1 MKFSSFVLA
10 LAVVLIVGET
20 ASAQGIDL
28 ANFGLGPIA
37 PFSLELD
44 GNLETPEFG
53 AINSLGLWVINP
65 TTYCKSLVTAPIGF
79 EESTRAG
86 TFYIATVQRIAG
98 RDHIVYIDIDSSD
111 GRLPII
117 GQKIE
122 SECYPLSVLSSTR
135 R

>member
-1 MKFSSFVLA
+1 MKSSSFVLA
-10 LAVVLIVGET
+10 LALVLIVCET
-20 ASAQGIDL
+20 AAAQGVDL

-44 GNLETPEFG
+44 GNPETPEFG

-65 TTYCKSLVTAPIGF
+65 ATYCKSLVTAPMGL
-79 EESTRAG
+79 EEATRAG

-98 RDHIVYIDIDSSD
+98 RDHVVYIDIDSSD

-122 SECYPLSVLSSTR
+122 SECYPLSALASTR